1 MAKKIPIYVT
11 NDYEGRFFDNSAPPY
26 SMIKLGSDFEIFSDT
41 LYTGTPYNTET
52 IYELVNHDLC
62 KVNTKFL
69 YHSKEHRLSVIDTNN
84 FYDFLFDAP
93 REVFDTK
100 TDLKRYYDI
109 NFPSTKKIYKIRGTD
124 YIYLYDGYQFLK
136 IFKYLNP
143 ELYVGRSTLAQGSIF
158 DQYRYIVG
166 RKEFERCSFDPKDLW
181 VDDERPDF
189 KLTTQYQSES
199 GKNDTT
205 TKISPVSEPSNE
217 EDFDSPAGLEIL
229 HDDEDPWENFQRN
242 KTACTGIGLLIG
254 IILGFILRM
263 IFGGA

>member
-1 MAKKIPIYVT
+1 MTNKIPIYVT
-11 NDYEGRFFDNSAPPY
+11 NDYEGRFFDNSAPSY
-26 SMIKLGSDFEIFSDT
+26 SMIQLGPHFEIFSDT
-41 LYTGTPYNTET
+41 LNEGTPYNTET
-52 IYELVNHDLC
+52 IYELVNHDPY

-100 TDLKRYYDI
+100 TSLEIYCK
-109 NFPSTKKIYKIRGTD
+109 NHHPSTKVIYKIRGTD
-124 YIYLYDGYQFLK
+124 YVYLYDGYQFLK

-158 DQYRYIVG
+158 DQYRHIVG
-166 RKEFERCSFDPKDLW
+166 RGEFERCSFDPKDLW
-181 VDDERPDF
+181 KDDERPDF
-189 KLTTQYQSES
+189 KLTTLCKSKS

-205 TKISPVSEPSNE
+205 AKISPFLEPSNK
-217 EDFDSPAGLEIL
+217 EDLESPVGLQII
-229 HDDEDPWENFQRN
+229 HDNEDPWENFQRN
-242 KTACTGIGLLIG
+242 KAVCTGIGLLGG
-254 IILGFILRM
+254 IIIGFIWRM